1 MLDAVR
7 QEGVWLCSCRGLYSN
22 RFHSSQS
29 GSLHNDELRL
39 QLVKAQTTSERQ
51 ANHSIKLT
59 ANGRVNVIATWLVR
73 LSTQPLSFQQYGR
86 RYNVILRRSV
96 YTTPQMEREEGT
108 GGSPDVRQAWQ
119 GKFRAKKQKMASRK
133 LPQARS
139 CKGPA
144 TSISPSS
151 FDTSLSTF
159 LLSHRICSILTGPL
173 LSTPKINYHPHSNM
187 SRSSTTLYVSGF
199 GPATRARDLAY
210 EFERYVFKSLR
221 SMLTLRCAFPQ
232 WIRC

>member
-59 ANGRVNVIATWLVR
+59 ANGRLNVIATWLVR

-119 GKFRAKKQKMASRK
+119 GKFRAKKQKMAS
-133 LPQARS
+133 
-139 CKGPA
+139 
-144 TSISPSS
+144 
-151 FDTSLSTF
+151 
-159 LLSHRICSILTGPL
+159 
-173 LSTPKINYHPHSNM
+173 
-187 SRSSTTLYVSGF
+187 
-199 GPATRARDLAY
+199 
-210 EFERYVFKSLR
+210 SLR
-221 SMLTLRCAFPQ
+221 HEVARAQPHPSLHRHLTQVYRLSFCPIAFV
-232 WIRC
+232 RY